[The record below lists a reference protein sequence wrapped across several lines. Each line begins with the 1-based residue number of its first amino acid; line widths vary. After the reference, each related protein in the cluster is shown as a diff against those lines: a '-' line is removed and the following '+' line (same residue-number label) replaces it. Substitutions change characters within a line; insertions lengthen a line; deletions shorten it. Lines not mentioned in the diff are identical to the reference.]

1 MCQYV
6 FIVVRNWHEGRELM
20 SNDVLVLLI
29 VVVLALI
36 FALVNGVRGVIVQR
50 RWAPFKHLN

>member
-1 MCQYV
+1 
-6 FIVVRNWHEGRELM
+6 M